1 MNANRILM
9 FWMYYIISI
18 FVVVCLAFIL
28 KKVKI
33 VRWQFFYPGQQ
44 EWAKRN
50 EEKIDKLCKRF
61 LLLICIIYSLLIIVP
76 STLDLPYV
84 LSKNYKTVQGVVSEK
99 KGMFI
104 CVKSTHNRRERPVH
118 GHRGRSRG
126 PFYYRITTFGEGPWD
141 ARDPH
146 KTTFMTLK

>member
-104 CVKSTHNRRERPVH
+104 CVNDNNYK
-118 GHRGRSRG
+118 
-126 PFYYRITTFGEGPWD
+126 
-141 ARDPH
+141 
-146 KTTFMTLK
+146 

>member
-44 EWAKRN
+44 EWAKIN

-104 CVKSTHNRRERPVH
+104 CVNDNNKKYRV
-118 GHRGRSRG
+118 GRVDWLKEG
-126 PFYYRITTFGEGPWD
+126 DAVNIIYLPFTKYATITKW
-141 ARDPH
+141 
-146 KTTFMTLK
+146 KQ

>member
-50 EEKIDKLCKRF
+50 EEKIDNTFEIVCQWMDK
-61 LLLICIIYSLLIIVP
+61 LLIPKMNELCA
-76 STLDLPYV
+76 T
-84 LSKNYKTVQGVVSEK
+84 E
-99 KGMFI
+99 
-104 CVKSTHNRRERPVH
+104 
-118 GHRGRSRG
+118 
-126 PFYYRITTFGEGPWD
+126 
-141 ARDPH
+141 
-146 KTTFMTLK
+146 

>member
-50 EEKIDKLCKRF
+50 EEK
-61 LLLICIIYSLLIIVP
+61 
-76 STLDLPYV
+76 
-84 LSKNYKTVQGVVSEK
+84 N
-99 KGMFI
+99 
-104 CVKSTHNRRERPVH
+104 
-118 GHRGRSRG
+118 
-126 PFYYRITTFGEGPWD
+126 
-141 ARDPH
+141 
-146 KTTFMTLK
+146 

>member
-50 EEKIDKLCKRF
+50 EEKIDKLCNRF
-61 LLLICIIYSLLIIVP
+61 LCISRYHFSLAFL
-76 STLDLPYV
+76 
-84 LSKNYKTVQGVVSEK
+84 
-99 KGMFI
+99 
-104 CVKSTHNRRERPVH
+104 
-118 GHRGRSRG
+118 
-126 PFYYRITTFGEGPWD
+126 
-141 ARDPH
+141 
-146 KTTFMTLK
+146 

>member
-50 EEKIDKLCKRF
+50 EEKIDKLCTINEQIQNIAQNKD
-61 LLLICIIYSLLIIVP
+61 
-76 STLDLPYV
+76 TL
-84 LSKNYKTVQGVVSEK
+84 
-99 KGMFI
+99 
-104 CVKSTHNRRERPVH
+104 
-118 GHRGRSRG
+118 
-126 PFYYRITTFGEGPWD
+126 
-141 ARDPH
+141 
-146 KTTFMTLK
+146 